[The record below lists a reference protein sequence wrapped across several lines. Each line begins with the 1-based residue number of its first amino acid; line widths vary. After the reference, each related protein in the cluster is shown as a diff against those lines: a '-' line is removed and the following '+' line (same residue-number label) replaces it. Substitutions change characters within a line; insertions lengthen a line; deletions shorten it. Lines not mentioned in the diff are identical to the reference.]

1 VAVPAHLRVSLP
13 DRPGSLA
20 ALSRALADAGVNV
33 SSVVVIDRDQGRA
46 VDDLLLEW
54 PFERSFEAVVQAV
67 SRCPGA
73 RLHGL
78 RHVAELSTT
87 RDSDVMRQVAATP
100 VQAVEILV
108 DALPHVLLAD
118 WAAVI
123 DRRWPREPAYA
134 TSGSPLPMPEL
145 TGSLDRA
152 RNLNVGEE
160 TLAIA
165 PVPAT
170 SLLFAV
176 SRYSGPAFTRSEVER
191 LAGLVAVTSAIGHT
205 AYREAETA
213 EPTEVTAQL
222 LERQARTA

>member
-1 VAVPAHLRVSLP
+1 
-13 DRPGSLA
+13 LA

-33 SSVVVIDRDQGRA
+33 SSVVVIDREQGRA

-54 PFERSFEAVVQAV
+54 PFERSFETVVDAVAA
-67 SRCPGA
+67 CPGA

-78 RHVAELSTT
+78 RHVPELSVT
-87 RDSDVMRQVAATP
+87 RDCDVMQQVAAAP
-100 VQAVEILV
+100 IQAVETLV

-123 DRRWPREPAYA
+123 DRRWPRDAAYA

-152 RNLNVGEE
+152 RSLSAGDDL
-160 TLAIA
+160 LAIA
-165 PVPAT
+165 PVPRT

-176 SRYSGPAFTRSEVER
+176 SRYSGPAFTRSEVDR
-191 LAGLVAVTSAIGHT
+191 LAGLVAVTAAIGHT
-205 AYREAETA
+205 AYRDAETA
-213 EPTEVTAQL
+213 APTEVTAQL
-222 LERQARTA
+222 LDGRVPTG